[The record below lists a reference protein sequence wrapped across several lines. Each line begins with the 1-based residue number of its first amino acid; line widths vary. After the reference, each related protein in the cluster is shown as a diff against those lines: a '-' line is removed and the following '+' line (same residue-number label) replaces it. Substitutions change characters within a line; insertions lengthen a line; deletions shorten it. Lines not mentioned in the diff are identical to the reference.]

1 VIVAAAASLI
11 GVFFV
16 MLFGTRRSTASADE
30 TSPPRYPRLWT
41 IGLWVSAGL
50 ALMPPTVLLGGPA
63 AAAEFTPE
71 QRQAIEAI
79 LRDYLTKNPEVM
91 LDALQAAEDKIK
103 SESHDKASAALA
115 TRRHEIFDDPD
126 APVAGNP
133 KGDVALAEFFD
144 YRCPYCKQVEPALEA
159 LLAEDRQLRFV
170 YKEFPVLG
178 PDSVTA
184 ARAAL
189 AARKQGKYG
198 AMHRAL
204 MELKGQINEAAVF
217 KLASSIGLDVERL
230 KRDMAAPDI
239 DRMLKA
245 NLNLAGA
252 LDIRGTPG
260 FVIGNEIVP
269 GAISLDALKQLID
282 TARHK

>member
-1 VIVAAAASLI
+1 LLI
-11 GVFFV
+11 GVVIV
-16 MLFGTRRSTASADE
+16 MLFCTRSR
-30 TSPPRYPRLWT
+30 PPRLWT
-41 IGLWVSAGL
+41 IGLWVGAVL
-50 ALMPPTVLLGGPA
+50 ALMPASPA
-63 AAAEFTPE
+63 QAAEFTAE

-79 LRDYLTKNPEVM
+79 IRDYLQKNPEAL
-91 LDALQAAEDKIK
+91 LDALQAAEDKVK
-103 SESHDKASAALA
+103 GEAHDKASLALA
-115 TRRHEIFDDPD
+115 ARRHEVFDDPD

-133 KGDVALAEFFD
+133 QGNASLVEFFD

-159 LLAEDRQLRFV
+159 LLVGDRQLRFV

-178 PDSVTA
+178 PESVSA

-189 AARKQGKYG
+189 AARKQDKYD
-198 AMHRAL
+198 AMHHAL
-204 MELKGQINEAAVF
+204 MALKGQIDDAALFRV
-217 KLASSIGLDVERL
+217 AGSVGLDVERL

-245 NLNLAGA
+245 NINLAGA

-269 GAISLDALKQLID
+269 GAISLEALKGLID
-282 TARHK
+282 TARRK